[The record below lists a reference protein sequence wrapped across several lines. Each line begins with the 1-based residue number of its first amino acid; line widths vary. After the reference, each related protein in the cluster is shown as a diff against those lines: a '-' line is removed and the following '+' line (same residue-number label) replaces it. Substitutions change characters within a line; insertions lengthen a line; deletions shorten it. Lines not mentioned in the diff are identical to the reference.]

1 MENDMNS
8 ILLVEDNKAII
19 MGLSYL
25 FNENGYKTIVAE
37 NIEEAGKAPV
47 VIAKGADYLAFQ
59 IKDKAKD
66 RKSVV

>member
-1 MENDMNS
+1 MNS

-37 NIEEAGKAPV
+37 NIEEAGSLDNTDRIMRDTFWV
-47 VIAKGADYLAFQ
+47 GAALSKKCA
-59 IKDKAKD
+59 
-66 RKSVV
+66 V